1 MRNKIKMTKKS
12 QRNHSHRYSIITERD
27 FHIIK
32 TFAKKDECQSFIM
45 RGLENTYGN
54 EREHYVSL
62 LLQLNHGRRSLV
74 Y

>member
-1 MRNKIKMTKKS
+1 MRNKIKTARKS
-12 QRNHSHRYSIITERD
+12 QRVHSHRYSIITERD
-27 FHIIK
+27 SNIIK

-45 RGLENTYGN
+45 RGLERTEGS

-62 LLQLNHGRRSLV
+62 LSQLNHGRRTLV